1 MIARLWATKV
11 RAEVGTLSGNDYAL
25 LRPALIVL
33 RCSLLHTNAALGLD
47 LQGLEMAR
55 IFLPCARHPCRSFLQ
70 STSRVPRLQKVR
82 TPNYFGSASQE
93 PSDAASSSITRLQV
107 VFRLLTE
114 QLCEANAA
122 LHLTAFKSALWLRNS
137 SSVPT
142 SHKLGKAMD
151 STASSEP
158 LTPRSTGAPAMI
170 ERRSSFVLEGAST
183 KLVDDLAK
191 AAAAARANAILG
203 RAEFVRRSSSIGEEA
218 EVAAAA

>member
-1 MIARLWATKV
+1 MLFFSLAPAIRVDASCSRLYESHGCKSSHPELFWQRQPSTV
-11 RAEVGTLSGNDYAL
+11 GDFIRINYEVTDRFKL
-25 LRPALIVL
+25 V
-33 RCSLLHTNAALGLD
+33 
-47 LQGLEMAR
+47 
-55 IFLPCARHPCRSFLQ
+55 
-70 STSRVPRLQKVR
+70 
-82 TPNYFGSASQE
+82 
-93 PSDAASSSITRLQV
+93 
-107 VFRLLTE
+107 TE

-122 LHLTAFKSALWLRNS
+122 LHFDRAQISAVAVKLEQCS
-137 SSVPT
+137 S
-142 SHKLGKAMD
+142 SHKLVKAMD

-191 AAAAARANAILG
+191 AAAAARADAILG